1 LLLIVKIAKDLI
13 PHCNVVGRWWRR
25 RRRRNHDR
33 IYNNQM
39 VALVNGSG
47 TKIMQNKKVWSL
59 VNVDDFGGWR
69 RNCNDQ
75 ESHGIKKLGMNGMDY
90 VVSLVDRIKSKTI
103 HE

>member
-1 LLLIVKIAKDLI
+1 
-13 PHCNVVGRWWRR
+13 
-25 RRRRNHDR
+25 
-33 IYNNQM
+33 M

-47 TKIMQNKKVWSL
+47 TKIKQNKKVWSL

-69 RNCNDQ
+69 CNCNDQ

-90 VVSLVDRIKSKTI
+90 VVTLVDRIKSKTI